1 MLEYYNTSMA
11 QKIWY
16 RIGSINRIQV
26 RTSRNRQLTRIRRIT
41 IAFRIRIVHIIVVS
55 LTVIKKNIEDC
66 IEDSKSIYKPNIKLY
81 LIKAIILSISVTL
94 GASREN
100 IFARDVF
107 L

>member
-1 MLEYYNTSMA
+1 MLESYNTSMA

-41 IAFRIRIVHIIVVS
+41 IAFRIRIVCIIVVS
-55 LTVIKKNIEDC
+55 LSVIIIIENC
-66 IEDSKSIYKPNIKLY
+66 KSIYKPNIKLY
-81 LIKAIILSISVTL
+81 LIRAIILSISVTL